1 MLKKMLNKKIKEL
14 KFDKLVL
21 EQAKG
26 SKSNLGTAWLS
37 SNDYQTVKQ
46 LIMLHYTVYA
56 TYKLRT
62 FVMGYP
68 YEQMEDIQ
76 DLAQDI
82 QDKEHSKLQRMMVKM
97 SLQDLKLKKNKENPE
112 ESNHK
117 KEESKGEEVPH
128 TVIED

>member
-1 MLKKMLNKKIKEL
+1 MLKKMLNKKIKEI

-68 YEQMEDIQ
+68 YE
-76 DLAQDI
+76 
-82 QDKEHSKLQRMMVKM
+82 
-97 SLQDLKLKKNKENPE
+97 
-112 ESNHK
+112 
-117 KEESKGEEVPH
+117 
-128 TVIED
+128 